1 MELIAFIVLLVLGF
15 FTIITENSSI
25 LRYIYIPSVF
35 LFMVIV
41 RLNGFEFGGYQKD
54 ILAYAIEM
62 EGVLL
67 FDDMYYIR
75 EFIFWFGIR
84 LVYAITSSPFFTF
97 LILDIGW
104 IYFLI
109 KVSKLI
115 PSKQLG
121 KGVIII
127 LSTSFPF
134 LFGYE
139 NIYRQFYAT
148 ILLLYAYSLINKN
161 NNKVFW
167 LFIAS
172 IFIHNLA
179 LFTLPIF
186 FIRKCYKFKLQ
197 DRFLISS
204 FLSLIILV
212 SLPFL
217 LNLKGIDPTKI
228 DLSFLYLFL
237 FLGTFCFFVMKFKDN
252 LQKLYNAVPSLL
264 PVVILITGFVFL
276 QQEMISERMGMMFLV
291 FILFDLYNYS
301 IMIESKLSRVSLRVL
316 LLLLFTLPV
325 FFTDSSLMFLY

>member
-15 FTIITENSSI
+15 FTIITENRSI

-35 LFMVIV
+35 FFMVIV
-41 RLNGFEFGGYQKD
+41 RLNGFDFGGYQKD
-54 ILAYAIEM
+54 ILTYSLEM
-62 EGVLL
+62 KSTSFSL
-67 FDDMYYIR
+67 YYLR
-75 EFIFWFGIR
+75 EFIFWIGLR
-84 LVYAITSSPFFTF
+84 LLYTLTDSELFTF
-97 LILDIGW
+97 LILDVGW

-127 LSTSFPF
+127 MSTSFPF

-148 ILLLYAYSLINKN
+148 IILLYAYSLINKN

-167 LFIAS
+167 LFIVS

-186 FIRKCYKFKLQ
+186 LIRKCYKFKLQ
-197 DRFLISS
+197 DRFLISF
-204 FLSLIILV
+204 FLSLIILLT
-212 SLPFL
+212 LPFL
-217 LNLKGIDPTKI
+217 LNLKGIDSTKI

-237 FLGTFCFFVMKFKDN
+237 FLGVFCFAVMKFKDN
-252 LQKLYNAVPSLL
+252 LYKLYNAFPSLL
-264 PVVILITGFVFL
+264 PAAILITGFVFL
-276 QQEMISERMGMMFLV
+276 KQEMISERVGMMFLV
-291 FILFDLYNYS
+291 LLLCDSYNFS

-316 LLLLFTLPV
+316 LLLLFSLPV
-325 FFTDSSLMFLY
+325 FFTDSSLKFLY

>member
-1 MELIAFIVLLVLGF
+1 MELIAFIALLVLGV

-54 ILAYAIEM
+54 ILTYSLEM
-62 EGVLL
+62 QSTSFSV
-67 FDDMYYIR
+67 YYLR
-75 EFIFWFGIR
+75 EFIFWIGLR
-84 LVYAITSSPFFTF
+84 LLYSLTDSGFFTF
-97 LILDIGW
+97 LILDVGW

-204 FLSLIILV
+204 SLSLIILV

-237 FLGTFCFFVMKFKDN
+237 FLGIFCFTVMKFKDN
-252 LQKLYNAVPSLL
+252 LYALYNAAPSLL
-264 PVVILITGFVFL
+264 PAVILITGFVLL

-291 FILFDLYNYS
+291 FLLFDLYNYS
-301 IMIESKLSRVSLRVL
+301 ITIESKLIRVSLRVL
-316 LLLLFTLPV
+316 LLLVFTLPV
-325 FFTDSSLMFLY
+325 FFTDSSLKFLY

>member
-1 MELIAFIVLLVLGF
+1 MELIAFIALLVLGF

-54 ILAYAIEM
+54 ILTYSLEM
-62 EGVLL
+62 KSTSFSV
-67 FDDMYYIR
+67 YYLR
-75 EFIFWFGIR
+75 EFIFWIGLR
-84 LVYAITSSPFFTF
+84 LMYSLTDSGFFTF
-97 LILDIGW
+97 LILDVGW

-237 FLGTFCFFVMKFKDN
+237 FLGIFCFATMKFKDN

-264 PVVILITGFVFL
+264 PVVILITGFVLL

-291 FILFDLYNYS
+291 FLLYDLYNYS

-316 LLLLFTLPV
+316 LLLVFTLPV
-325 FFTDSSLMFLY
+325 FFTDSSLKFLY